1 MKRFAFAAFVLVAL
15 PLVARSQ
22 GDAPAPAPPPAT
34 SLDEL
39 RKEYERIREA
49 LFVSRARAAAVGQ
62 ALYNA
67 KLSIFLKYGTPR
79 FQAVSR
85 ATIRLDGAP
94 VFDDTAGSIGTNDT
108 VRFDGFVAPG
118 KHKVTIRID
127 AEAKDDASYDSS
139 VENTFTIEVPPRR
152 QLVLRAEAKD
162 DGDMGYAFPKKQRGS
177 YKLILDVDVNS
188 SELPNA
194 SKK

>member
-1 MKRFAFAAFVLVAL
+1 MKRFALAAFVLLAL
-15 PLVARSQ
+15 PLVAHPQ
-22 GDAPAPAPPPAT
+22 GEAPAPAPPT

-94 VFDDTAGSIGTNDT
+94 VFDDTAGTIGTNDT

-127 AEAKDDASYDSS
+127 AEAKDDTSYDSS
-139 VENTFTIEVPPRR
+139 VENTFTIEVPVRR

-177 YKLILDVDVNS
+177 YKLILDVDVTS
-188 SELPNA
+188 SELQNA
-194 SKK
+194 PKK

>member
-1 MKRFAFAAFVLVAL
+1 MKRFAFATFVLVAL

-22 GDAPAPAPPPAT
+22 GDAPAPAPPT

-94 VFDDTAGSIGTNDT
+94 VFDDTAGTIGTNDT

-177 YKLILDVDVNS
+177 YKLILDVDVDS